1 MKIVHAAVALIL
13 LAPLAACDP
22 GGVELETR
30 TFRLEAL
37 EPQQAGE
44 MVEPYVYRGREGN
57 PGMMTVTEGALTVR
71 ETEDNLERIARVLEE
86 FDRAPGELRL
96 RFQVVEANGAGAS
109 DPAIAEVEEELRRLF
124 RFEGY
129 ELVAEGAVSVAPP
142 SRFTQRLL
150 GEEGEWFVEA
160 NVFDRGGAAVHLA
173 GVQLWSSTDDMVIE
187 TSVNVRPGH
196 TLVLGSG
203 PGRGG
208 EGAVILIVQAER
220 TPVPPDEEGAS
231 R

>member
-1 MKIVHAAVALIL
+1 MKIVHVAAALIL
-13 LAPLAACDP
+13 LASLAACDP

-37 EPQQAGE
+37 RPDQAGE
-44 MVEPYVYRGREGN
+44 IVMPYVYRDRERN

-96 RFQVVEANGAGAS
+96 RFQVVEANGAAAS

-124 RFEGY
+124 RFDGY
-129 ELVAEGAVSVAPP
+129 ELAAEGAVSVAPP
-142 SRFTQRLL
+142 SPFKQRLL
-150 GEEGEWFVEA
+150 GAEGEWFVEGE
-160 NVFDRGGAAVHLA
+160 VFDRGGAAVHLS
-173 GVQLWSSTDDMVIE
+173 GVQLWSSPDDMVIE
-187 TSVNVRPGH
+187 TSVNVRPGQ

-203 PGRGG
+203 PGRGA
-208 EGAVILIVQAER
+208 EGAVILVVRAER
-220 TPVPPDEEGAS
+220 TP
-231 R
+231 